1 MQDFYIQQRT
11 SKTLNADEI
20 QRWFFTVVMLGPQ
33 GILMGDDETAEF
45 MLAAQQEDYI
55 YRIPLSRLLT
65 AEEAERIVEGYMRVT
80 EHDFQIET
88 SNVYRADADFGH
100 PFESDIQM
108 EEGARNIL
116 QQTYAR
122 QAHNEW
128 IKEMMSKGYRY
139 GLNMSVNEKTHPA
152 MRPYDDIPENYRNMP
167 KINDQKLLDYYSLNI
182 SKFS

>member
-11 SKTLNADEI
+11 ERYLDADQI
-20 QRWFFTVVMLGPQ
+20 QRWYLTV
-33 GILMGDDETAEF
+33 E
-45 MLAAQQEDYI
+45 MLAPPGVIKDDDQTGNFVLALQDNELL
-55 YRIPLSRLLT
+55 YRVELVRHLT

-88 SNVYRADADFGH
+88 SNVYRAEADFGH

>member
-1 MQDFYIQQRT
+1 
-11 SKTLNADEI
+11 
-20 QRWFFTVVMLGPQ
+20 
-33 GILMGDDETAEF
+33 
-45 MLAAQQEDYI
+45 
-55 YRIPLSRLLT
+55 
-65 AEEAERIVEGYMRVT
+65 
-80 EHDFQIET
+80 
-88 SNVYRADADFGH
+88 
-100 PFESDIQM
+100 M

-167 KINDQKLLDYYSLNI
+167 KIDDQKLLDYYSLNI